1 MRLTPEQLTTVFH
14 NYLRDYYLPRSFK
27 HLPLFEDTYFGGLVL
42 TKRLLKILRDP
53 EISYAYKDGKIDC
66 EELIRVAKEK
76 LGDNKIY
83 LLGLNSWFSVED
95 LDILRDFYIKLFLE

>member
-42 TKRLLKILRDP
+42 TKRLLKILKDP
-53 EISYAYKDGKIDC
+53 EVSYVYSIHGVDC
-66 EELIRVAKEK
+66 DELIKIAKEK
-76 LGDNKIY
+76 LNGRAVY
-83 LLGLNSWFSVED
+83 VVGLDYWVTEED
-95 LDILRDFYIKLFLE
+95 LDNLRAIYCKLFLD

>member
-1 MRLTPEQLTTVFH
+1 MQLTPNQLTQLFQK
-14 NYLRDYYLPRSFK
+14 YLQWYFLPRSFN

-53 EISYAYKDGKIDC
+53 EISYIYKDGKIDC

-76 LGDNKIY
+76 LGDKKIY